1 MTPQDIALQAAATL
15 DLNKA
20 EHIRAIDL
28 RGVSTLT
35 DYCVIATGTSAPHLK
50 ALLANVQAR
59 MKELGIQSYRKSG
72 LPESGWLICDF
83 VHVVVHL
90 FAPEARIYY
99 DIEKLWQEGKDLP
112 LQPLVPEPQKPLRQK

>member
-15 DLNKA
+15 DLHKA
-20 EHIRAIDL
+20 VDIRVIDV

-35 DYCVIATGTSAPHLK
+35 DICVIATGTSAPHLK

-59 MKELGIQSYRKSG
+59 MRELGTRSHRKSG
-72 LPESGWLICDF
+72 LPESGWLILDF

-90 FAPEARIYY
+90 FAPEARAYY
-99 DIEKLWQEGKDLP
+99 DIEALWQDGKEITRA
-112 LQPLVPEPQKPLRQK
+112 QPHA

>member
-20 EHIRAIDL
+20 VDIRVVDV

-35 DYCVIATGTSAPHLK
+35 DICVAASGTSAPHLK
-50 ALLANVQAR
+50 ALLAHVQAR

-72 LPESGWLICDF
+72 LPESGWLILDF

-90 FAPEARIYY
+90 FAPEARVYY
-99 DIEKLWQEGKDLP
+99 DIEKLWKDGREIKL
-112 LQPLVPEPQKPLRQK
+112 K